1 MEMANPARYA
11 VIDRKNGQVVC
22 EGASHVCARCLGVTY
37 ESFFTLASRSKNGKW
52 RYRIERIDKE
62 PDTAALARSW
72 DTMRKQ
78 WKMELAHIPYPCQ
91 GCMVRSI
98 CEFQD
103 TYCQRWKR
111 WYQAEHDRVAALLRR
126 EAKGIVR

>member
-1 MEMANPARYA
+1 MEMAKPAWYA

-22 EGASHVCARCLGVTY
+22 EGSSHVCARCLGVTY
-37 ESFFTLASRSKNGKW
+37 ESFFTLASRSKNGKCK
-52 RYRIERIDKE
+52 YRIERIDGKDFE
-62 PDTAALARSW
+62 QSW
-72 DTMRKQ
+72 DEMRIQLKRS
-78 WKMELAHIPYPCQ
+78 LVRIPYPCK
-91 GCMVRSI
+91 GCMLRSI